1 MFTEEGEVRK
11 VSEDLVHG
19 ILEKG
24 GLFINRSGRHATAV
38 CMGEPTRPNCN
49 CVGASR
55 RRAC

>member
-24 GLFINRSGRHATAV
+24 GLFINR
-38 CMGEPTRPNCN
+38 
-49 CVGASR
+49 
-55 RRAC
+55 